1 MNVVYACF
9 TGKASLVLNQK
20 GLKAITI
27 HKLIYD
33 AFKNRYTGRFYFRLK
48 PKLDMD
54 VDVIIVDEV
63 SMVSQELLRDLLSFG
78 IPLICLGD
86 PGQLPAVGGNR
97 NTLLDNPDVFLDEIH
112 RQAKENSIIRLSMDI
127 RNGNPLDISQ
137 DDPYI
142 KIIKRDELSTGMMT
156 WADQIICGKNAT
168 RTELNHIMRN
178 VLGFAQ
184 QLPQNGDKLI
194 CLRNYWE
201 CLNSD
206 DFPLINGTIGIA
218 SGVSADYEEGNRVGI
233 LPVRCVLDFTP
244 DYNDNSFDRLTTDSN
259 IFKGNAPFATSN
271 PRSKMVFYEF
281 DYGYAISCHKSQGS
295 SFNNVLLFE
304 EFLKGGVEDHKKW
317 LYTGVTRAK
326 EKLVLV
332 RP

>member
-1 MNVVYACF
+1 M
-9 TGKASLVLNQK
+9 VLNQK

-27 HKLIYD
+27 HKLIYN

-48 PKLDMD
+48 PELDED
-54 VDVIIVDEV
+54 IDVIIVDEV
-63 SMVSQELLRDLLSFG
+63 SMVSQELLRDLLTFG

-127 RNGNPLDISQ
+127 RNGNALDIDK

-156 WADQIICGKNAT
+156 WADQVICGKNAT
-168 RTELNHIMRN
+168 RRDLNDIMRN
-178 VLGFAQ
+178 TIGFKQ
-184 QLPQNGDKLI
+184 QLPQQGDKLI
-194 CLRNYWE
+194 CLRNYWDV
-201 CLNSD
+201 LNED
-206 DFPLINGTIGIA
+206 DFPLINGTLGIA
-218 SGVSADYEEGNRVGI
+218 NRVSADYEEGNLRGV
-233 LPVRCVLDFTP
+233 LPVKCVLDFTP
-244 DYNDNSFDRLTTDSN
+244 DYNDKEFSSLNADSN
-259 IFKGNAPFATSN
+259 IFKGNASFATAN
-271 PRSKMVFYEF
+271 PRSKVIFHEF

-304 EFLKGGVEDHKKW
+304 EFLKGTQDDHRKW

>member
-1 MNVVYACF
+1 M
-9 TGKASLVLNQK
+9 KAV
-20 GLKAITI
+20 TI

-33 AFKNRYTGRFYFRLK
+33 AFKNRYTGRFFFRLK
-48 PKLDMD
+48 PELDED

-63 SMVSQELLRDLLSFG
+63 SMVSQELLRDLLTFG

-127 RNGNPLDISQ
+127 RNGNALDIAS

-168 RTELNHIMRN
+168 RHELNKIMRKN
-178 VLGFAQ
+178 LGFTQ
-184 QLPQNGDKLI
+184 ILPQDGDKLV

-201 CLNSD
+201 CLNAD

-218 SGVSADYEEGNRVGI
+218 NRVSANYAEANHGGVFPAKCI
-233 LPVRCVLDFTP
+233 VDFTP
-244 DYNDNSFDRLTTDSN
+244 DYNDNSFDGLTTDSN
-259 IFKGNAPFATSN
+259 IFQGNAPFATAN

-304 EFLKGGVEDHKKW
+304 EYLKGSQDDHKKW